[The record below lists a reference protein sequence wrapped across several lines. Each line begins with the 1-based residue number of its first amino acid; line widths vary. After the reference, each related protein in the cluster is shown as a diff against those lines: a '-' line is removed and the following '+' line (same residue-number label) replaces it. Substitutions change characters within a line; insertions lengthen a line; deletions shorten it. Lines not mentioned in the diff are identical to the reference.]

1 MFSLIILRYDLKI
14 LKFFKLFKPFTKLFS
29 IFHSFIWTNNFKYF
43 CGNKIKYRFS
53 LFNLIRIKT
62 SFLFFIKL
70 YRCEHFVFAK
80 FYRKEVNSTKEKNAK
95 KMSLCLLELVLL
107 INLALADLQPSHNY
121 SINIILWDCPKIK
134 KNIFDKEVLLWVMP

>member
-1 MFSLIILRYDLKI
+1 MFSLIILRYGLKI

-29 IFHSFIWTNNFKYF
+29 ISHSFIWTNNFKYF
-43 CGNKIKYRFS
+43 CVNKIKYKCF

-70 YRCEHFVFAK
+70 YRCEYFILAK
-80 FYRKEVNSTKEKNAK
+80 FYRKEVNSTKEKTPK
-95 KMSLCLLELVLL
+95 KMSLYLLELVLL

-121 SINIILWDCPKIK
+121 FTNIILWDCLKIK
-134 KNIFDKEVLLWVMP
+134 RNIFDKEVLLWVMP

>member
-1 MFSLIILRYDLKI
+1 M
-14 LKFFKLFKPFTKLFS
+14 
-29 IFHSFIWTNNFKYF
+29 NNFKYF

-95 KMSLCLLELVLL
+95 KNEPLFIRTGTS
-107 INLALADLQPSHNY
+107 NKFS
-121 SINIILWDCPKIK
+121 SS
-134 KNIFDKEVLLWVMP
+134 